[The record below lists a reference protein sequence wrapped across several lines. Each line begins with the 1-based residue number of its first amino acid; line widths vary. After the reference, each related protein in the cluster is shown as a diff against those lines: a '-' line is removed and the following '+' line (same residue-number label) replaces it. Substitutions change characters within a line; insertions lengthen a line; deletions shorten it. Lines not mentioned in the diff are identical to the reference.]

1 MTADA
6 PNPERSQL
14 SQVAR
19 FGVNVI
25 PRGLSPSFPISVG
38 TGRRTADDNVAG
50 LAAWNRSRRSNA
62 QTRFSNSLP
71 PQTNKR
77 ILKFHYP

>member
-19 FGVNVI
+19 YGVNVI
-25 PRGLSPSFPISVG
+25 PGGLSPSFPISVG
-38 TGRRTADDNVAG
+38 TGRRTADDNVTG
-50 LAAWNRSRRSNA
+50 LAAWNRSGCSNA
-62 QTRFSNSLP
+62 QTFFELSAAAD
-71 PQTNKR
+71 
-77 ILKFHYP
+77 